1 MVESQAQNWQFA
13 NVIEEEGTEE
23 MVSTEQVAENDSKR
37 GRGRPQGSTNKS
49 NGVDELKTE
58 ITELRDLVQ
67 TQNVKIMNLENRAP
81 SVNFEG
87 PALPLNLEKRL
98 DVIQRWVETL
108 HLFLNTGRI
117 TNSVDGAAEEE
128 LEFII
133 QNLPEIP
140 VNAQT

>member
-1 MVESQAQNWQFA
+1 MTTPAWQFED
-13 NVIEEEGTEE
+13 ISTEEGTEE
-23 MVSTEQVAENDSKR
+23 DMVAATEQLEEDGVSKR

-49 NGVDELKTE
+49 NGADELKAE
-58 ITELRDLVQ
+58 ITQLHELLQ
-67 TQNVKIMNLENRAP
+67 QQNIKIMNLENKAP

-87 PALPLNLEKRL
+87 PALPPNLEKRL

-128 LEFII
+128 LELII

-140 VNAQT
+140 VNA